1 MIKASSITIK
11 RDNKIVINNVSLNWH
26 KDENIV
32 LIGPN
37 GAGKTTLALSLSGI
51 LEYDSGHIII
61 DSKSISEYDLSTLRQ
76 KIGIVFQDPE
86 AQFVTTDVEREI
98 AFGLGNIEQD
108 RKKIQKTLETIIDKL
123 DLKELL
129 KRDPLELSAGE
140 KQLVAIASIFAMS
153 PEYIIFDEVTSFL
166 DRKSRERIYELW
178 SECSSSMLIITQ
190 NFEEIKWG
198 DRVILLEDG
207 KINFDYEINDL
218 LEKDIIPTQKT
229 LFIELLEE
237 NKEDIRNFKRI
248 MEIIQ

>member
-1 MIKASSITIK
+1 VIKASSITIK

-229 LFIELLEE
+229 LFIELLKE

>member
-207 KINFDYEINDL
+207 KINFDYGINDL

>member
-51 LEYDSGHIII
+51 LEYDSGYIII

-108 RKKIQKTLETIIDKL
+108 REKIQKTLETIIDKL

-229 LFIELLEE
+229 LFIELLKE

>member
-229 LFIELLEE
+229 LFIELLKE

>member
-76 KIGIVFQDPE
+76 KIGIIFQDPE

-108 RKKIQKTLETIIDKL
+108 REKIQKTLETIIDKL

-229 LFIELLEE
+229 LFIELLKE

>member
-1 MIKASSITIK
+1 VIKASSITIK
-11 RDNKIVINNVSLNWH
+11 RDNKIVINDVSLCWH

-32 LIGPN
+32 LLGPN
-37 GAGKTTLALSLSGI
+37 GAGKTTLVLSLSGI
-51 LEYDSGHIII
+51 LEHDSGHIII
-61 DSKSISEYDLSTLRQ
+61 DSKPISEYDLSTLRQ

-86 AQFVTTDVEREI
+86 TQFVTTDVEREI
-98 AFGLGNIEQD
+98 AFGLSNIEQD
-108 RKKIQKTLETIIDKL
+108 RKKIQNTVDTIIDKL

-166 DRKSRERIYELW
+166 DRKSRERIYKLW
-178 SECSSSMLIITQ
+178 NECSSSMLIVTQ

-198 DRVILLEDG
+198 DRVILLLDG
-207 KINFDYEINDL
+207 KINFDSEINEL
-218 LEKDIIPTQKT
+218 LERDIIPTQKT
-229 LFIELLEE
+229 LFIELLKK
-237 NKEDIRNFKRI
+237 NKDDIRNFKKI